1 MSRIK
6 SLVLGLTLASALF
19 VLSGIPLFSQAFYGS
34 IVGTVTDQSGA
45 TLRGANVTLTNTG
58 TGERRQVQS
67 GNGGDYQFLNLVP
80 GKYRVEVEQS
90 GFKKATSDNIEVTV
104 SGTARADVTMQVG
117 DVTQNIEVTAAPPV
131 LQTENANLSQVVN
144 SRAVQE
150 LPVNGRNVL
159 NLTALVPGVVP
170 QGSTEGN
177 ALTGKNIFAAGNYQ
191 IGGGFANQGA
201 VYFDGV
207 PANSALGNL
216 VNMVPSPDAV
226 AEFRVQTNSNSSE
239 YGRYSGG
246 IINLSSKSGTN
257 EFHGSAY
264 EYFRNT
270 VLNANSFFNNANRT
284 GKQPFKQNQY
294 GLTGGGPISEEQN
307 VFLCRLGRFSIAS
320 GIQLHSNG
328 TASGDVS
335 RRLLRI
341 PKRSERRD
349 PDLRSSDSVRH
360 RQQ

>member
-1 MSRIK
+1 M
-6 SLVLGLTLASALF
+6 
-19 VLSGIPLFSQAFYGS
+19 
-34 IVGTVTDQSGA
+34 
-45 TLRGANVTLTNTG
+45 
-58 TGERRQVQS
+58 
-67 GNGGDYQFLNLVP
+67 
-80 GKYRVEVEQS
+80 EQS
-90 GFKKATSDNIEVTV
+90 GFKKATSDNIEVNV
-104 SGTARADVTMQVG
+104 SGTARADMTMQIG
-117 DVTQNIEVTAAPPV
+117 DVSQNIEVQATAPV

-150 LPVNGRNVL
+150 LPVNGRNIM

-270 VLNANSFFNNANRT
+270 V
-284 GKQPFKQNQY
+284 
-294 GLTGGGPISEEQN
+294 
-307 VFLCRLGRFSIAS
+307 
-320 GIQLHSNG
+320 
-328 TASGDVS
+328 
-335 RRLLRI
+335 
-341 PKRSERRD
+341 
-349 PDLRSSDSVRH
+349 
-360 RQQ
+360 